1 MDKDKWEEFKTKV
14 DLYTENR
21 TNTNIEL
28 ITCTQTLNQQWHK
41 LSTAIRKAANETI
54 PTTKITSH
62 THLAFTKKATQ
73 LHMALKN
80 INKSLYIAISARPPT
95 LAQQIITQINHLLEK
110 IHSLSNIPI
119 TNLNKDSL
127 NYINFSNTINQLHTA
142 RNTLYNARNI
152 ENQAAQRD

>member
-21 TNTNIEL
+21 TNRNTEML
-28 ITCTQTLNQQWHK
+28 PCTQTLNQQWHK

-62 THLAFTKKATQ
+62 AHLAFTKKATQ
-73 LHMALKN
+73 LHTALKN
-80 INKSLYIAISARPPT
+80 INKSLHIATSARPPT
-95 LAQQIITQINHLLEK
+95 LAQQIITQINCLLEK
-110 IHSLSNIPI
+110 TQSLMHIPI

-127 NYINFSNTINQLHTA
+127 NYANFCNTINQLYTA
-142 RNTLYNARNI
+142 HNTLYNA
-152 ENQAAQRD
+152 